1 MSVTEQDQR
10 RSKTQLI
17 ELELRGL
24 AARAGGMLAP
34 ASVVEFARDPKTALH
49 SQFTWD
55 DTDAAEAWRL
65 HEARNIIRVH
75 VTVLHADSEPV
86 RVFTS
91 LRPDR
96 ESNSGYRLTVDVL
109 SNDDLRAQMLA
120 DAKAELQATKRKY
133 HNLQELS
140 SVWDAIEQAS

>member
-1 MSVTEQDQR
+1 MSSTQQVEQI
-10 RSKTQLI
+10 SKSSRI

-24 AARAGGMLAP
+24 AAKNGGMLVP
-34 ASVVEFARDPKTALH
+34 ASVVEFARDPSTALH

-91 LRPDR
+91 LRSDR
-96 ESNSGYRLTVDVL
+96 DSNAGYRLTVDVL
-109 SNDDLRAQMLA
+109 SNDELRAQMLA

-133 HNLQELS
+133 HNLQELT

>member
-10 RSKTQLI
+10 MSKTQLI
-17 ELELRGL
+17 EFELRGL
-24 AARAGGMLAP
+24 AAKAGGMLAP

>member
-1 MSVTEQDQR
+1 MSMTEQDQR
-10 RSKTQLI
+10 MSKTQLI
-17 ELELRGL
+17 EFELRGL
-24 AARAGGMLAP
+24 AAKAGGMLAP

-96 ESNSGYRLTVDVL
+96 GSNAGYRLTVDVL